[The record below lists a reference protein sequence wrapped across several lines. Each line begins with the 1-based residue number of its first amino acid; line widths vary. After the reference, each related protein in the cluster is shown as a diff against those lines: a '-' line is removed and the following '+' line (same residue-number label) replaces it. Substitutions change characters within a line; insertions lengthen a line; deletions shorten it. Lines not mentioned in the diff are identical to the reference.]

1 MLERTTHS
9 GWENRVLIIPAHW
22 RASALYNRWLSD
34 TLVVPEPAHKAIG
47 TFPFYFHA
55 AVASSPTRFSHDTK
69 DSWKQSS
76 SRKENCFFF
85 FQNFSLKSKWAS
97 ACEASSNPRP
107 ESHRL
112 EPDDVPWPWVF
123 LIKGTWDV
131 IIKFNPLRPFPGLGI
146 QATACER
153 GEHPRKNW
161 SDVIE
166 KKEDGTLLASHNK
179 CPIHSYW
186 SPHSPHPHKSFWTF
200 LFSQRLHQALPL
212 FARILFSSQS
222 KFLDHG
228 GPCLIYLWFQPP
240 TWTRT
245 FSMCASDA

>member
-9 GWENRVLIIPAHW
+9 GWENRVLIIPAYW
-22 RASALYNRWLSD
+22 RASELYNRWLSD
-34 TLVVPEPAHKAIG
+34 TLVVPEPEHKAIG
-47 TFPFYFHA
+47 AFPF
-55 AVASSPTRFSHDTK
+55 SPFSGIFPYQILTWHK
-69 DSWKQSS
+69 GFP
-76 SRKENCFFF
+76 ENNHPTGRRTVF

-97 ACEASSNPRP
+97 AFEASSNPCP

-123 LIKGTWDV
+123 LINGTWDV

-166 KKEDGTLLASHNK
+166 KKEDGT
-179 CPIHSYW
+179 C
-186 SPHSPHPHKSFWTF
+186 
-200 LFSQRLHQALPL
+200 
-212 FARILFSSQS
+212 
-222 KFLDHG
+222 
-228 GPCLIYLWFQPP
+228 
-240 TWTRT
+240 
-245 FSMCASDA
+245 